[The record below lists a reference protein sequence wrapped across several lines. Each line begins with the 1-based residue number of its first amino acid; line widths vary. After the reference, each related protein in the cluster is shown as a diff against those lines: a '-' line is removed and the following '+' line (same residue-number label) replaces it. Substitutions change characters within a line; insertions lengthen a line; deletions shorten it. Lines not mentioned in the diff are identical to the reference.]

1 MAELSHI
8 RRPRV
13 MQNSTH
19 PFSAVL
25 LAGGKS
31 TRMGRDKAGIV
42 MDGQPLWQR
51 QISTLRATGA
61 AEVFI
66 SGRLDGPYAETE
78 LEIVTDEAPGLGPLS
93 GLAAALRHAHH
104 DVLLVLAIDLPAM
117 PAEYLRG
124 LLDESVARGCG
135 IVPRGDE
142 WPEPLAAVYL
152 RSCVPLV
159 EQALLSPDRS
169 MQRFVREAVERG
181 LIALLPIE
189 PGALRFFI
197 NVNRETDLPP

>member
-1 MAELSHI
+1 
-8 RRPRV
+8 

-31 TRMGRDKAGIV
+31 SRMGRDKAGIV
-42 MDGQPLWQR
+42 IDAQPLWQR
-51 QISTLRATGA
+51 QLSTLIATEA
-61 AEVFI
+61 AEIFI

-93 GLAAALRHAHH
+93 GLAAALRHARH

-117 PAEYLRG
+117 PADYLRG
-124 LLDESVARGCG
+124 LLDESAARGCG
-135 IVPRGDE
+135 IVPHGE
-142 WPEPLAAVYL
+142 AWPEPLAAVYS
-152 RSCVPLV
+152 RACVPLV

-169 MQRFVREAVERG
+169 MQRFIREAVERG
-181 LIALLPIE
+181 LIAFRPIE
-189 PGALRFFI
+189 SGERRFFI
-197 NVNRETDLPP
+197 NVNSEADLPPAARS